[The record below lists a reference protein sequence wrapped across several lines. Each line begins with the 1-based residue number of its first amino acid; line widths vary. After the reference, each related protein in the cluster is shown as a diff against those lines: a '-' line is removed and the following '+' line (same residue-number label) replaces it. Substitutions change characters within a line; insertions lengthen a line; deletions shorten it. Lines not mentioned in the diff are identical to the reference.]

1 MKFSKT
7 QIFAVFSAILLLNG
21 CANKQKNTTQA
32 VIKPIPIKN
41 AIIASEKVPSL
52 LGTKWK
58 YIDDDWE
65 YELEFADKGVLKNT
79 HPPFIKPVGKH
90 RWRQKGTEVHF
101 YFNGK
106 TSYYKGKL
114 SGRNLITGR
123 ATSKTYQ
130 GSWQWKAIRL
140 EP

>member
-7 QIFAVFSAILLLNG
+7 QIFAVFSALLLLNG
-21 CANKQKNTTQA
+21 CANTKKNTTA
-32 VIKPIPIKN
+32 ASVKPTPVNNEI
-41 AIIASEKVPSL
+41 SEKAIPTL

-65 YELEFADKGVLKNT
+65 YEIEFSDKGILNST
-79 HPPFIKPVGKH
+79 HPPFIEPVGKH

-106 TSYYKGKL
+106 TSYYKGRL
-114 SGRNLITGR
+114 SGRNLIKGT
-123 ATSKTYQ
+123 ATSKTYK
-130 GSWQWKAIRL
+130 GLWQWKAIRL